1 MREDR
6 DRPTAGGEVRMTK
19 PGSGSN
25 GTGTVGTDAIDREQ
39 LVLDYL
45 PLVNYVL
52 GRLAINLPQHID
64 REDLFSAGVIGLMHA
79 ARQYDAN
86 RGASFK
92 TYAYTTVRGAILDEL
107 RRQDF
112 IPRTQRDRM
121 KAFNRARQK
130 LEGRHGYPPTAY
142 QIAEEMQVGV
152 TEVDEVLLLIR
163 SVTWLSLDENVNGD
177 YSRDAVSRY
186 LSNPRAEDPVDAL
199 ATKEL
204 KAHLKQAVRSLG
216 DVERQ
221 VVLLYYNEELLLK
234 EIGAVLGVSES
245 RVSQIHSRAIYHLN
259 RELEKLERAKP
270 VRV

>member
-1 MREDR
+1 M
-6 DRPTAGGEVRMTK
+6 AK
-19 PGSGSN
+19 PGSGTDGA
-25 GTGTVGTDAIDREQ
+25 GTRGPDALDREQ

-79 ARQYDAN
+79 ARQFDPN
-86 RGASFK
+86 RGATFK
-92 TYAYTTVRGAILDEL
+92 TYAYTAVRGAILDEL

-121 KAFNRARQK
+121 KAFNQARQR
-130 LEGRHGYPPTAY
+130 LEARHGYPPTVH

-152 TEVDEVLLLIR
+152 KEVDEVLLLIR
-163 SVTWLSLDENVNGD
+163 SVTWLSLDENVKGD
-177 YSRDAVSRY
+177 TNRDVVSRY
-186 LSNPRAEDPVDAL
+186 LSNPRAEDPANVLAL
-199 ATKEL
+199 KEL
-204 KAHLKQAVRSLG
+204 KAHLKEAVKRLD
-216 DVERQ
+216 DVERR

-259 RELEKLERAKP
+259 RELERLERIKP
-270 VRV
+270 AVVR